1 MARVS
6 DRVVDLPG
14 SVNFRD
20 FGGYDTHDGARVR
33 RGLLFRCG
41 QMSDLTDHAQSKFA
55 ELNIRVICDLRRPDE
70 RAADPTPVPNHVS
83 RRVEIP
89 IDPGSAIALR
99 DSLGAGEVDVE
110 QRHDFMRAITGEL
123 TRDHADSYARMFQAL
138 QEHAPGGFLVHCTAG
153 KDRTGVGVALILLAL
168 GVPRDVVM
176 HDYLLTNEVIDF
188 ETFLLPRLRASLGH
202 DNIDVEGAKVLSGV
216 RPQYLDAALDEM
228 ERACGSQDAYLEQA
242 IGLKTAHREE
252 LREHFLE

>member
-1 MARVS
+1 
-6 DRVVDLPG
+6 
-14 SVNFRD
+14 
-20 FGGYDTHDGARVR
+20 
-33 RGLLFRCG
+33 
-41 QMSDLTDHAQSKFA
+41 
-55 ELNIRVICDLRRPDE
+55 
-70 RAADPTPVPNHVS
+70 
-83 RRVEIP
+83 
-89 IDPGSAIALR
+89 
-99 DSLGAGEVDVE
+99 
-110 QRHDFMRAITGEL
+110 MRAITGEL

-176 HDYLLTNEVIDF
+176 HDYLLTNEVLDF

-252 LREHFLE
+252 LREHFGGLRDRGVERIYAWFSDFATPETLAAFGREVIDPLR